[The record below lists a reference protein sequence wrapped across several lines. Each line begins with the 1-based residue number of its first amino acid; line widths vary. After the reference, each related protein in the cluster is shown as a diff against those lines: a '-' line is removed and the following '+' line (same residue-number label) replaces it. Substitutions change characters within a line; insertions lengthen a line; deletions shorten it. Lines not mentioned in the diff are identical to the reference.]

1 MGLDR
6 LVRSCVALA
15 ASVTDDLLIDV
26 EHESFSGYNGDG
38 LVAYDTAVTRRAFV
52 EKKGNNLRW
61 RVGLELID
69 ASLLTFIGNVAVDNR
84 DRITL
89 PDGSQPPILEVLGVA
104 DPAGGTYYTQV
115 TCGRPERGVTAT

>member
-6 LVRSCVALA
+6 LIRTCVAIA
-15 ASVTDDLLIDV
+15 ASVTDDLLVDV
-26 EHESFSGYNGDG
+26 EHESFASYDGDG
-38 LVAYDTAVTRRAFV
+38 AITYSAAVTRRAFV
-52 EKKGNNLRW
+52 EQKGNNLRW

-69 ASLLTFIGNVAVDNR
+69 ASLLTFVGNVTVDNR

-89 PDGSQPPILEVLGVA
+89 PNGSQPPILEVLGVV